1 VTLSIAAFD
10 LSLTATG
17 TAAIGPDGTIEVG
30 TIQPKRERGYERLRH
45 IRDRVLD
52 TAALAH
58 VAAVEG
64 PSFGSQGSAYHQLA
78 GLWWYVTEGLDSL
91 GIPLVVIPPSSI
103 KQYATGKG
111 NAGKDLV
118 LAAAVRRFP
127 HVDVND
133 NNAADALWAAALVRR
148 QYADPVDNVPQVN
161 LKALEKVEWPAITR
175 EGVPTL

>member
-1 VTLSIAAFD
+1 MTISVAAFD

-17 TAAIGPDGTIEVG
+17 ITYIDGDGTISVDLH
-30 TIQPKRERGYERLRH
+30 QPKTRSYTRLRQIRAAVVH
-45 IRDRVLD
+45 IAG
-52 TAALAH
+52 AAD

-64 PSFGSQGSAYHQLA
+64 PAFGAQGSAYHQLA
-78 GLWWYVTEGLDSL
+78 GLWWYVTDAIDGLGL
-91 GIPLVVIPPSSI
+91 PLVVVPPSCI

-133 NNAADALWAAALVRR
+133 NNVADSLWAAALVRR
-148 QYADPVDNVPQVN
+148 RYADPVDNVPQVN
-161 LKALEKVEWPAITR
+161 LKALERVEWPALT
-175 EGVPTL
+175 EGTPTL